1 MVLKSLNS
9 LNNDVE
15 RNLKL
20 TIHPAIIEDTK
31 EISAILAQSFYSF
44 PEFAHWIYPFLRFT
58 INEDLRYRFRLT
70 SPHYRC
76 LVAKIIP
83 SSNDNQNTI
92 ESDSGSIIVG
102 TIEVTLRSVLWP
114 TSPQYPY
121 ISNLA
126 VAQDYRRLG
135 IGSQLLTA
143 CEQAALDWGYRET
156 RLHVLDCNESAK
168 QLYCQNGY
176 QISQIEPNWGSL
188 WFDYSPRLLLKKIIQ
203 TPQN

>member
-20 TIHPAIIEDTK
+20 TISPAIIEDTK

-58 INEDLRYRFRLT
+58 INEDLRYRLRLT

-76 LVAKIIP
+76 LVAKMIP
-83 SSNDNQNTI
+83 SSNDGQNI
-92 ESDSGSIIVG
+92 NDSESVIVG
-102 TIEVTLRSVLWP
+102 TIEVTLRSAIWQ

-121 ISNLA
+121 IS
-126 VAQDYRRLG
+126 
-135 IGSQLLTA
+135 A